1 MTIMA
6 ITKMYIIFNVF
17 LFLQVRK
24 VYLEVNGFKF
34 SNFVSNEELQKT
46 WTVTVS
52 DHHQLSKHEL
62 KF

>member
-1 MTIMA
+1 M
-6 ITKMYIIFNVF
+6 F